1 MADSMLLYAVLAG
14 LLYGLYFSLVGLG
27 LNLVFG
33 VMRIVNLAHG
43 DFLMLGAYLAFW
55 TYTLTGA
62 NPLATIPL
70 AALVFF
76 LAGLPLYY
84 LLVPRLLKARDPEML
99 SIILFFGFSQVIQA
113 VATILWGTSERS
125 IPGGELGQALGAI
138 LSLFTGKEIDS
149 GPVEIFGQTFPAA
162 WVMAGAAS
170 LICVALVYLYL
181 YRTRLGYLTRAVM
194 SRRDEALATG
204 IDVHRISAIAFAIG
218 LVLASVGGVFA
229 PFMLGSITP
238 AMGVEATVTSFAVI
252 VIGSLGNPLG
262 TVLGGLVY
270 GISYMLVQT
279 YLSTWANLLPYL
291 LLIAILLVRPS
302 GLLGRR
308 VRLA

>member
-1 MADSMLLYAVLAG
+1 MTDGMLAYAIFAG

-55 TYTLTGA
+55 SYTLTGA
-62 NPLATIPL
+62 NPVWAIPICAVVFTI
-70 AALVFF
+70 V
-76 LAGLPLYY
+76 GLPLYY

-99 SIILFFGFSQVIQA
+99 SIILFFGLSQVIEA

-125 IPGGELGQALGAI
+125 IPGGELGTALSVIVKA
-138 LSLFTGKEIDS
+138 LTGRTIEEGPID
-149 GPVEIFGQTFPAA
+149 IFGQSFPVA

-170 LICVALVYLYL
+170 LMCVLLVYLYL
-181 YRTRLGYLTRAVM
+181 YQTRLGALTRAVM

-204 IDVHRISAIAFAIG
+204 IDVHRVSAFAFSIG
-218 LVLASVGGVFA
+218 LVLAAIGGVFA

-252 VIGSLGNPLG
+252 VVGSLGNPLG

-302 GLLGRR
+302 GLLGKK